1 MKFKNKKKDLK
12 YSENDFIFYILSN
25 YFIKIILY
33 RKYGKKKFR
42 SINLTFLWMKLI
54 LKQIIKK

>member
-12 YSENDFIFYILSN
+12 YSENDFIFYIFSN

-33 RKYGKKKFR
+33 RKYGKKK
-42 SINLTFLWMKLI
+42 SGQLI
-54 LKQIIKK
+54 WLFFGWN